1 MVFGAKRMLIC
12 LLVPAFANLTFFAM
26 QSIQDFFL
34 FCSGVDHGILEKCPS
49 DRNKYAGIG
58 ATVFFT
64 GLLAFFSSGYALYTV
79 FETAWAAVPFGLVWG
94 LMIFNLDRYIVMSM
108 KSNGRWWRDLFVAL
122 PRMALAVLLALVI
135 SKPLE
140 MKIFEKEINSELV
153 QMEQEVYKQQEDR
166 VKTRYQDQI
175 DTYRAQI
182 ENWKSEIAAKTALRD
197 TLTRMAAQEAD
208 GTGGSGLRNLGPIYK
223 AKKNDA
229 DMAAVELAALMA
241 TNQPLI
247 QEKETAVKALEG
259 NVQAEIGNLE
269 RSRYNGLAARME
281 ALERLSGKSKAILL
295 ASLFLTLLFIAI
307 ECAPIL
313 VKLISYRSPYDY
325 LLHQHEHV
333 FEMANKEETTLRNN
347 KVGNKLKYDTETGAH
362 LVNAQISAEKALIDQ
377 KLKEQLEDLKKQTFD
392 WKPTL

>member
-1 MVFGAKRMLIC
+1 MPVSLS
-12 LLVPAFANLTFFAM
+12 M
-26 QSIQDFFL
+26 QNIQSVQDFFL
-34 FCSGVDHGILEKCPS
+34 FCSGVDRTILEQCPS

-122 PRMALAVLLALVI
+122 PRVALAILLALVI

-140 MKIFEKEINSELV
+140 MKIFEKEINAELV
-153 QMEQEVYKQQEDR
+153 QMEQEVYKLQEDR

-175 DTYRAQI
+175 DNYRGQV
-182 ENWKSEIAAKTALRD
+182 EQWKSEIAAKTALRD
-197 TLTRMAAQEAD
+197 TLVRMAAQEAD
-208 GTGGSGLRNLGPIYK
+208 GTGGSGQRNLGPIYK
-223 AKKNDA
+223 AKKQNA
-229 DMAAVELAALMA
+229 DLADQELANLIAA
-241 TNQPLI
+241 NQPLI
-247 QEKETAVKALEG
+247 REKEAAIKDLEG
-259 NVQAEIGNLE
+259 SVQAEISNLE

-281 ALERLSGKSKAILL
+281 ALERLGAKSKAILL
-295 ASLFLTLLFIAI
+295 ASLFITLLFIAI

-333 FEMANKEETTLRNN
+333 FEMNNKEDTTMRAHRI
-347 KVGNKLKYDTETGAH
+347 GNKLKYDAETGSY
-362 LVNAQISAEKALIDQ
+362 LINAKIAAEKALIDQ
-377 KLKEQLEDLKKQTFD
+377 KLKEQLEDLRQRKGFD
-392 WKPTL
+392 MDFGV